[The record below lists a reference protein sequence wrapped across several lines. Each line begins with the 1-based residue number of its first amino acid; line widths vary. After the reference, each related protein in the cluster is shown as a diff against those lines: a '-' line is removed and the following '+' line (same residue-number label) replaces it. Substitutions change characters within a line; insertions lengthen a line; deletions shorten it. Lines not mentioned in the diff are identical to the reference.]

1 MTLDAGGTN
10 FVFSAIQG
18 RQEAVKP
25 VTLPAVPEDS
35 VMCLKRV
42 SEGFHMILNQ
52 LEEKP
57 VAISFAFPGPAD
69 YEHGIIGE
77 TPNLPGFRGGGVAL
91 GPYLEAEFGLPVF
104 INNDG
109 NLFAFGE
116 ALCGILPMINS
127 ELESSGSRKRYK
139 NLVGI
144 TLGTGFGAGVVCD
157 GRLLSG
163 DNGCGGDVWL
173 MRNPADPSLIVEE
186 GVSIRAVKNE
196 YARLSGTAPGDITP
210 KDIFDIACGTVPGN
224 VQAAK
229 ESFASMGR
237 LAADAVIRALDIV
250 DGLLV
255 IGGGLSGAS
264 RFFLPAMLAEMRGQV
279 GMRSG
284 QVFPCLQMKAY
295 DLSDPEEKRL
305 FLKDESTEVD
315 IPLTGGKA
323 VYDNVK
329 KTGVALSSLGT
340 SRAISLGAYSFALSR
355 LDTR

>member
-18 RQEAVKP
+18 KREVVKP
-25 VTLPAVPEDS
+25 ITLPSVPEDS
-35 VMCLKRV
+35 VKCLRRV
-42 SEGFHMILNQ
+42 AEGFHKVMEQ

-69 YEHGIIGE
+69 YEHGVIGE

-116 ALCGILPMINS
+116 ALCGVLPMINS

-186 GVSIRAVKNE
+186 GVSIRAVKYE
-196 YARLSGTAPGDITP
+196 YARLSGTNPNGISP
-210 KDIFDIACGTVPGN
+210 KDIYDIACGTAPGN

-229 ESFASMGR
+229 ESFASLGR
-237 LAADAVIRALDIV
+237 IAADAIIRALDIV
-250 DGLLV
+250 DGIVV

-264 RFFLPAMLAEMRGQV
+264 RFFLPAMLSEMRTQV

-284 QVFPCLQMKAY
+284 QKFPCLEMEVF
-295 DLSDPEEKRL
+295 DLSDPEERSL
-305 FLKDESTEVD
+305 FLKDESTEVN

-323 VYDNVK
+323 VYDRVK
-329 KTGVALSSLGT
+329 KSGVALSSLGT

-355 LDTR
+355 LDIR